1 MEQEEGEEDKKET
14 SAVVA
19 DMVIAQ
25 IGIAVETVE
34 ADFDIDFV
42 LVGVVAVGMIVV
54 VVVVVKIH

>member
-54 VVVVVKIH
+54 VVVVGKIH